1 MLQYQYQILCD
12 IAEEYSLLD
21 EGETFVVMVIL
32 RDVFIVAALIKAY
45 TNLFLIT
52 LFGCL
57 CQIKEDSNIRHIYI
71 LFRQ

>member
-57 CQIKEDSNIRHIYI
+57 
-71 LFRQ
+71 